1 MKGGNL
7 MYFSNNQR
15 KRHHHVKLTRHWK
28 LVFKQTIPI
37 YDLSQ
42 AFMNVES
49 FNEFISEVER
59 SVYEYVNDS
68 YYNAWVKGV

>member
-1 MKGGNL
+1 M
-7 MYFSNNQR
+7 NNE
-15 KRHHHVKLTRHWK
+15 
-28 LVFKQTIPI
+28 FIPI
-37 YDLSQ
+37 SDNFISFCTSNATGVYTIDISHH
-42 AFMNVES
+42 MMDVES